1 MTKEV
6 ESSSTFVQCTETAND
21 ILSGIIKPVKGP
33 KRNDK
38 LPSLY
43 CTVKMHKT
51 PVSFRFITAGCNTV
65 LQETSIA
72 VGKCLKLMLNTAR
85 LSPTYRI
92 KELDNDIFII
102 DNRDK
107 VIQCINKSNI
117 SGHKGR
123 KYLSTWDFTT
133 LYTKI
138 PHSILLDK
146 ITWFVNK
153 VFDCMAKFSNP
164 KLYVTLT
171 SNLKSA
177 YYSKNRSN
185 NNVCYNAS
193 ELIAAIKNIIGQA
206 YIVYHGVVFRQCIG
220 IPMGINSAP
229 YFANI
234 YLHAFEYSYLQKL
247 ISEGKEDIAKLLSDN
262 THRYQDD
269 CISINDNGIFGIH
282 YADMYDGSAMELKNT
297 NTSRDKSNF
306 LDLTISIYRG
316 KFIFQSYDKRNDFNF
331 KVVNYPNIAGNIP
344 TSQSYGVF
352 TSQLV
357 RFCSVNSCFK
367 NFVKDVR
374 HLITTLANQH
384 FKTDLLKSRFS
395 RFACNHMFAW
405 ARYNN
410 DIQSSQ
416 CLNTIFDRLKLN

>member
-1 MTKEV
+1 
-6 ESSSTFVQCTETAND
+6 
-21 ILSGIIKPVKGP
+21 
-33 KRNDK
+33 
-38 LPSLY
+38 
-43 CTVKMHKT
+43 MHKS

-117 SGHKGR
+117 SGHKGK

-164 KLYVTLT
+164 KAYINLT

-177 YYSKNRSN
+177 YYSKVRSN
-185 NNVCYNAS
+185 SNLSYNAM

-206 YIVYHGVVFRQCIG
+206 YIVYQGVVFRQYIG
-220 IPMGINSAP
+220 IPMGTNSAP

-234 YLHAFEYSYLQKL
+234 YLHAFEYNYLQKL
-247 ISEGKEDIAKLLSDN
+247 ISEGKVDTAKLLSDN

-269 CISINDNGIFGIH
+269 CISINDKGIFGIH
-282 YADMYDGSAMELKNT
+282 YANMYDGSAMELKNT

-316 KFIFQSYDKRNDFNF
+316 KFIYQSYDKRNDFNF

-357 RFCSVNSCFK
+357 RFCGINSCYK

-374 HLITTLANQH
+374 YLLSILVNQH
-384 FKTDLLKSRFS
+384 FKAELLKSRFK

-405 ARYNN
+405 AKYKN
-410 DIQSSQ
+410 DMQSSQ
-416 CLNTIFDRLKLN
+416 CLNTIFE